1 MGQMKFSSKKS
12 ISKDK
17 TSKLYQ
23 TLKEIY
29 SNLERSIKNKKD
41 LNDIIL
47 KDNRNLETTDT
58 LLNEKPE
65 PYTRRIIIDPILK
78 SLGYESSELAWDA
91 RQDLGDSKKW
101 SDYTLTFKDDSVLVE
116 AESLNKDLN
125 QKNCGIDQVRIW
137 ISLKKTKTD
146 FGVAT
151 NGFLWVMV
159 KFDNNTLQ
167 IKILKTIDLRPL
179 FIDLIGQKHFA
190 DKEKILQDF
199 YASFSKENIIFTFK
213 EETFSLEKYQ
223 EEISQKFYSE
233 YMDYVFGIEAK
244 TGSLSR
250 TYSLLTAIK
259 PASGSTE
266 EDLRMFAVNFMN
278 RILFIKFLEEKE
290 IVKKNLLSEM
300 WSDFSKSRKMV
311 PKGFYKLYLEPLFF
325 DVLNTTPNRRNQL
338 VKSIPYFEKIPYLN
352 GGIFQETVKNELS
365 YDIDDDILDI
375 IINKYIESY
384 HFTILDEKGVNP
396 DILGYIFEKTIN
408 YISEPGTN
416 KQRATGAYYSKSD
429 ITGYISRNTII
440 PFIFKRVSTGYDF
453 TPADFEYIWSLVQK
467 QPDRYVNDLMKHGI
481 NHKIPNEISLGIK
494 DLSKRKNWNKI
505 AESKYGLQNETW
517 REVIDR
523 RIRYD
528 ELLFRIKKGMIKS
541 IDDFVNNNMK
551 LILVMQDA
559 ISQCEDPKLLNA
571 FYETMSKLTILDSA
585 VGSGAFLFSAL
596 NVLGSLYEICLSQ
609 LQNLID
615 KNKEMENELKLK
627 FTKILK
633 LVDKHPNRPYFID
646 KSIIVNNMY
655 GVDIMGEGTEICKL
669 RLFLRL
675 VSQINNVE
683 QVEPLPDIDFNI
695 RTGNSLVGFLNLEK
709 VREAIS
715 SLNQKQKKLPMEED
729 KLVLQKIEK
738 QANEADEVF
747 QAFKKLQ
754 TDENDNEDELVLLK
768 KSLNSKL
775 NGLAEELD
783 SYLST
788 TYGINI
794 ENRKEYENWYSSH
807 KPFHWLARFY
817 SILNKG
823 GFDIIIGNPPYLERQ
838 QVKYEPDKMM
848 RTNNNTIHAMF
859 IERNCELLCRDG
871 CISMILPISIVSTQ
885 RMKIVQEI
893 LEKNR
898 ETWYSNFSWRP
909 GKLFENVN
917 RAFTIFI
924 AIPSDT
930 DTFKAFSTNY
940 QKWKSEDRKLLFD
953 NIHYAEIPRNRT
965 CFWAPKF
972 GNDIER
978 TIYKK
983 FLSINTVMEKFQR
996 VENYPIYY
1004 RTTGGL
1010 YWKVFTDF
1018 PPAFVIDGKKDHS
1031 TRETHF
1037 SVEKKDYVKPIIALL
1052 SSDLYWWWY
1061 TITSN
1066 CRDLNPCDI
1075 DNFPVPAS
1083 IFNDSVL
1090 SKLGDEYLQDI
1101 KKNSVK
1107 SIRKQKQTGVTE
1119 NQSFIIHKSKSIIN
1133 KIDKRLAQHYN
1144 LTGNEVDF
1152 LINYDIKFRM
1162 GLIN

>member
-1 MGQMKFSSKKS
+1 MAQMKFSGKNKITKGRSEKVETT
-12 ISKDK
+12 I
-17 TSKLYQ
+17 
-23 TLKEIY
+23 KEIF
-29 SNLERSIKNKKD
+29 SNLEMSFKNKRD
-41 LNDIIL
+41 LHDVIL
-47 KDNRNLETTDT
+47 KENRELETTDT
-58 LLNEKPE
+58 ALFEKPE
-65 PYTRRIIIDPILK
+65 PYTRRIFINPLLQ
-78 SLGYESSELAWDA
+78 SLGYETKEIVADA
-91 RQDLGDSKKW
+91 QQDLGYAKKW
-101 SDYTLTFKDDSVLVE
+101 SDYTLTFKDDSVLIE
-116 AESLNKDLN
+116 AESLNKNLN

-137 ISLKKTKTD
+137 ISSKKTKTD

-167 IKILKTIDLRPL
+167 MKTLKTIDLRPL
-179 FIDLIGQKHFA
+179 FLDMIGQKHFA
-190 DKEKILQDF
+190 DKEKIIQDF
-199 YASFSKENIIFTFK
+199 YASFSKENIISTFK

-244 TGSLSR
+244 TGTSSR

-259 PASGSTE
+259 PASGSSE

-300 WSDFSKSRKMV
+300 WSDFLKSRKMV
-311 PKGFYKLYLEPLFF
+311 PRSFYKLYLEPLFF
-325 DVLNTTPNRRNQL
+325 DVLNTTPNHRNQL
-338 VKSIPYFEKIPYLN
+338 VKGIPYFEKIPYLN

-365 YDIDDDILDI
+365 YDIQDDILDI
-375 IINKYIESY
+375 IINEYIESY
-384 HFTILDEKGVNP
+384 HFTILEGKGINP

-416 KQRATGAYYSKSD
+416 KQKANGAYYSKSD

-440 PFIFKRVSTGYDF
+440 PFIFKRVSTGYNF
-453 TPADFEYIWSLVQK
+453 IPADFEYIWSLVQK
-467 QPDRYVNDLMKHGI
+467 QPDRYVNDLMKHGV
-481 NHKIPNEISLGIK
+481 NHKIPKEIALGIR

-505 AESKYGLQNETW
+505 AESMYGLPNETW

-523 RIRYD
+523 RDRYN
-528 ELLFRIKKGMIKS
+528 ELLSKIKKGKIKS
-541 IDDFVNNNMK
+541 IDDFVSYNLK
-551 LILVMQDA
+551 IILLVQDA
-559 ISQCEDPKLLNA
+559 ISQCGDSKLLNA
-571 FYETMSKLTILDSA
+571 FYESTSKLTILDSA

-596 NVLGSLYEICLSQ
+596 NVLGSLYETCLNQ
-609 LQNLID
+609 MQNLID
-615 KNKEMENELKLK
+615 KNNEIEDELKLK
-627 FTKILK
+627 FIKILK
-633 LVDKHPNRPYFID
+633 LVDKHPNRQYFID
-646 KSIIVNNMY
+646 KSIIVNNIY

-675 VSQINNVE
+675 ISQINNVE

-729 KLVLQKIEK
+729 ELVLQKIEK

-754 TDENDNEDELVLLK
+754 TDENDNDDELTLLK

-775 NGLAEELD
+775 NELAEELD

-794 ENRKEYENWYSSH
+794 ENRKEYENWYLSH

-817 SILNKG
+817 SILHKG
-823 GFDIIIGNPPYLERQ
+823 GFNIIIGNPPYLERQ

-859 IERNCELLCRDG
+859 IERNCELLSRDG

-893 LEKNR
+893 LENNH
-898 ETWYSNFSWRP
+898 EVWYSNFSWRP

-924 AIPSDT
+924 ALPSDSLRT
-930 DTFKAFSTNY
+930 YSTNY
-940 QKWKSEDRKLLFD
+940 QKWKSEDRKFLFD
-953 NIHYAEIPRNRT
+953 NIRYTEIPRNRT
-965 CFWAPKF
+965 YFWAPKF
-972 GNDIER
+972 GHDIEKK
-978 TIYKK
+978 IYTK
-983 FLSINTVMEKFQR
+983 FLNIGTILENFKKI
-996 VENYPIYY
+996 ENYPIYY
-1004 RTTGGL
+1004 RTDGGL

-1018 PPAFVIDGKKDHS
+1018 SPSFSIDGKEDHS

-1037 SVEKKDYVKPIIALL
+1037 FVREKKHVSIMIALL

-1066 CRDLNPCDI
+1066 CRHLNPIDI
-1075 DNFPVPAS
+1075 DNCPAPKS
-1083 IFNDSVL
+1083 ILDDSVL
-1090 SKLGDEYLQDI
+1090 SRLGQDYLDDI
-1101 KKNSVK
+1101 KRKSVK
-1107 SIRKQKQTGVTE
+1107 KVRNQKQTGVTE
-1119 NQSFIIHKSKSIIN
+1119 GQSFIIHKSKPIIN
-1133 KIDKRLAQHYN
+1133 KIDKRLAKHFK
-1144 LTGNEVDF
+1144 LTSDEVDF

-1162 GLIN
+1162 SEK